1 MVISRE
7 DNDFRI
13 EIAKPSSILPQEGQ
27 SFVEISQYG
36 NPMLNNVIVTNT
48 KYVDSSHNN
57 TLANNYKAANFTQ
70 HANPSQNN
78 SLAPNAFVNVMQF
91 SPDIP

>member
-7 DNDFRI
+7 DNDFRP
-13 EIAKPSSILPQEGQ
+13 EMAKPSSILPHEGQ
-27 SFVEISQYG
+27 SSVEISQYG

-48 KYVDSSHNN
+48 KYVDPSHNN

-78 SLAPNAFVNVMQF
+78 SLAPNAFVNAL
-91 SPDIP
+91 